1 MSVIESFPLGDFAV
15 SWKVADSISSE
26 STRRVLACYRALQN
40 CNEPFTAAVN
50 DTVPTY
56 LSVTVYFKETVA
68 EIGNVIRCVDSFLR
82 QLDIDSLAEKEK
94 SGTGEVTVIPVDY
107 SGPDLER
114 VARLHGMTVG
124 QVIKRHSEVDYQVAM
139 IGFKPHF
146 PYLIGLPED
155 LETPRLETPRTSV
168 PAGAVAIGGAQT
180 GIYPEVS
187 PGGWNLLGMTD
198 PELLKLLNPGDRIRF
213 RPVNRDKGESLCL

>member
-15 SWKVADSISSE
+15 SWKVADSISSD

-40 CNEPFTAAVN
+40 CTHSFKEAIL

-56 LSVTVYFKETVA
+56 LSVTVYFKETADIDESVHS
-68 EIGNVIRCVDSFLR
+68 VDSFLR
-82 QLDIDSLAEKEK
+82 ELDIAALAEKEK
-94 SGTGEVTVIPVDY
+94 SGTGSVTEIPVEY
-107 SGPDLER
+107 TGPDLKR
-114 VARLHGMTVG
+114 VADIHGLSVEE
-124 QVIKRHSEVDYQVAM
+124 VIEKHSGADYQVAM

-146 PYLIGLPED
+146 PYLIGLPAD

-168 PAGAVAIGGAQT
+168 PAGAVAVGGAQT

-187 PGGWNLLGMTD
+187 PVGWNLLGMTD
-198 PELLKLLNPGDRIRF
+198 PELLKTLSPGDRVRF
-213 RPVNRDKGESLCL
+213 RPTDRNQGESLCL